1 MSPREGLGKALRF
14 LQEILMHEPKGKVTW
29 A

>member
-1 MSPREGLGKALRF
+1 MSPREGLTKALRF
-14 LQEILMHEPKGKVTW
+14 LQEILMQEPKGKVTW